1 MCAAAVTNEVYS
13 LGVVELRGHSF
24 RSLPMDNKIKEE
36 QYVFGMCRVVEVVIL
51 GRLFWSETIVRD
63 DH

>member
-1 MCAAAVTNEVYS
+1 
-13 LGVVELRGHSF
+13 
-24 RSLPMDNKIKEE
+24 MDNKIKEE